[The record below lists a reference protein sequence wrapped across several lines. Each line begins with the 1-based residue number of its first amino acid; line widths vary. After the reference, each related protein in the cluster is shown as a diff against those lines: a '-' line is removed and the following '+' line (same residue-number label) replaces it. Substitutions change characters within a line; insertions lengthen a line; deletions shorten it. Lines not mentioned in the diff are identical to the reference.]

1 MKFKILAIFVSL
13 FSGLLCFSSAT
24 TPEQD
29 IAALNTQTEVINQA
43 KAIDADELL
52 SQGNKAYL
60 DRNYAQAKDSYLQA
74 ISIISKSPGSS
85 TSDAQKKISNIT
97 QSLSNVY
104 TAWSQELLNEAK
116 ENSDP
121 AQIEKSIELCK
132 EAKEMNPQC
141 SELADRLIAY
151 YSENKKVMDYQQS
164 SSTVKLLPDNKEKLY
179 SVDVLYEQG
188 KTLFNKKM
196 YNQAKDK
203 FQELLLIDPYNT
215 NAIEYIK
222 QINIKITAA
231 GDYKTQVTATERAA
245 EIEWEKLSPI
255 MSRTLSGERVDL
267 IESDTSGRKDSVSAI
282 QEKLNSIVIKNI
294 SFEGVPIDT
303 AIAFL
308 KSESQKED
316 PTGKGV
322 NFFLRLESLTP
333 PAPAV
338 ANAAPQGAQPTQR
351 EANAEGWNEGSAN
364 KEEPNIANQYQVTLV
379 VENVSLGKAIYY
391 ICKASGLNYK
401 INKYAVEIHSPNVQE
416 SNLDTEVLPVE
427 KEVFLDMLPD
437 NKEADMK
444 QYFIER
450 GVQFPEGTTCVY
462 DPKISRLII
471 RNTPAEINNVK
482 TVLDALE
489 DTLPQVSIAA
499 KFVEMRQKDFE
510 ELGFDW
516 QFSRS
521 DSNNPSW
528 KKSNGGVPN
537 NTIDRFADDTK
548 GNPIGEKIP
557 DKEFGFLY
565 SSNGIDLGGTM
576 HALNQNE
583 KAEILSAPRVTTLSG
598 QKATIRLTTDRFFPT
613 SWTAPTITQ
622 TQVQSVTSQ
631 SSTVTTTIPATPT
644 VSATTPTPLGIR
656 LDVTPQVSSDNYT
669 IDMVL
674 EPQVL
679 DLVGWTE
686 YSYASSGGADTQVI
700 TDQPIKMPEISA
712 RVVQTQ
718 VRTYDNETVVL
729 GGVYQDT
736 TQSINDNVP
745 ILSDIPLVGRLFQSQ
760 IDAPDKT
767 NLLIFTTVQL
777 IRPDGTP
784 LRPSRNAGLPTFRD

>member
-1 MKFKILAIFVSL
+1 MFKMKFKVLAIVASL
-13 FSGLLCFSSAT
+13 SSGILCFSSEAA
-24 TPEQD
+24 PNQD
-29 IAALNTQTEVINQA
+29 IAALNAQTEVINHA

-52 SQGNKAYL
+52 SQANKAYI
-60 DRNYAQAKDSYLQA
+60 DRNYAHAKDLYLQT
-74 ISIISKSPGSS
+74 ISIISKSPGAS
-85 TSDAQKKISNIT
+85 TSLAQKKISNIT
-97 QSLSNVY
+97 ESLSNVY

-121 AQIEKSIELCK
+121 TQIEKSIELCK

-141 SELADRLIAY
+141 SDLADRLIAY
-151 YSENKKVMDYQQS
+151 YTENKKILSYQQS
-164 SSTVKLLPDNKEKLY
+164 SSTTKLLPDNKEKIY
-179 SVDVLYEQG
+179 NIDVLYEQG

-196 YNQAKDK
+196 YNQSKDK

-222 QINIKITAA
+222 QINIKIASA
-231 GDYKTQVTATERAA
+231 GDFRTQVTATERAA

-267 IESDTSGRKDSVSAI
+267 IEADTSGKKDSFSVI
-282 QEKLNSIVIKNI
+282 QEKLNSIIIKNV
-294 SFEGVPIDT
+294 SFESVPIDT
-303 AIAFL
+303 AVAFL

-322 NFFLRLESLTP
+322 NFFLRLEPLTP
-333 PAPAV
+333 ATP
-338 ANAAPQGAQPTQR
+338 PQGATAQGSQT
-351 EANAEGWNEGSAN
+351 ETNTEGWSNEAQ
-364 KEEPNIANQYQVTLV
+364 KETQSNPANQYQVTLV
-379 VENVSLGKAIYY
+379 LENIPLGKAIDY
-391 ICKASGLNYK
+391 ITKSAGLNYK
-401 INKYAVEIHSPNVQE
+401 VNKYAVEIFSPNIQE
-416 SNLDTEVLPVE
+416 NNLDTEVLPVE

-437 NKEADMK
+437 NKESPMQ

-450 GVQFPEGTTCVY
+450 GVLFPDGTTCVY

-471 RNTPAEINNVK
+471 RNTPAEIDKVKNV
-482 TVLDALE
+482 LAALE

-516 QFSRS
+516 KFSRA

-528 KKSNGGVPN
+528 KDSDQIN
-537 NTIDRFADDTK
+537 RFADDAAN
-548 GNPIGEKIP
+548 NPIGQTIP

-565 SSNGIDLGGTM
+565 TSNGLSLEGTM

-583 KAEILSAPRVTTLSG
+583 RVEILSAPRVTTLSG
-598 QKATIRLTTDRFFPT
+598 QKATIRLVTDRYYPT
-613 SWTAPTITQ
+613 SWTAPTITKTQ
-622 TQVQSVTSQ
+622 TSTS
-631 SSTVTTTIPATPT
+631 TTTTTTTTTIPATPE
-644 VSATTPTPLGIR
+644 VSMENPTPTGIR

-679 DLVGWTE
+679 DFVGWTE
-686 YSYASSGGADTQVI
+686 YQYTASGTDSTVI
-700 TDQPIKMPEISA
+700 NDNPIKMPEISA
-712 RVVQTQ
+712 RMIQTQ
-718 VRTYDNETVVL
+718 VRTYDNETVIL
-729 GGVYQDT
+729 GGVYQDE
-736 TQSINDNVP
+736 TQSINDNIP
-745 ILSDIPLVGRLFQSQ
+745 ILGDIPLVGRLFQSK
-760 IDAPDKT
+760 IEAPDKT

>member
-13 FSGLLCFSSAT
+13 YWGLLCFSAEI
-24 TPEQD
+24 TPDQD
-29 IAALNTQTEVINQA
+29 ISVLNTQTEVINQA

-60 DRNYAQAKDSYLQA
+60 ERNYAQAKDSYLQA
-74 ISIISKSPGSS
+74 ISIISKSPLAS
-85 TSDAQKKISNIT
+85 TSDTQKKISNIT
-97 QSLSNVY
+97 ESLSNVY

-121 AQIEKSIELCK
+121 NQIERSIELCK

-151 YSENKKVMDYQQS
+151 YTENKKVMEYQQS
-164 SSTVKLLPDNKEKLY
+164 SSTVKLLPGNKEKLY

-196 YNQAKDK
+196 YNQSKDK

-231 GDYKTQVTATERAA
+231 GDYRTQVTATERAA

-267 IESDTSGRKDSVSAI
+267 IESDTSGRKNSVSAI
-282 QEKLNSIVIKNI
+282 QGKLNSIFIKNI

-322 NFFLRLESLTP
+322 NFFLRLEPLVPATITPVTP
-333 PAPAV
+333 PQGV
-338 ANAAPQGAQPTQR
+338 GAQQT
-351 EANAEGWNEGSAN
+351 ETTTEGWGNEGTAN
-364 KEEPNIANQYQVTLV
+364 KEETNIANQYQVTLV
-379 VENVSLGKAIYY
+379 LENIPLGKAIDY
-391 ICKASGLNYK
+391 ITKAAGLNYK
-401 INKYAVEIHSPNVQE
+401 VNKYAVEIFSPNVQE

-437 NKEADMK
+437 NKEAPMQ

-450 GVQFPEGTTCVY
+450 GVLFPEGTTCVY

-471 RNTPAEINNVK
+471 RNTPAEISKVK
-482 TVLDALE
+482 IVLAALE

-516 QFSRS
+516 KFSRS
-521 DSNNPSW
+521 GSDNPSW
-528 KKSNGGVPN
+528 KDPEQ
-537 NTIDRFADDTK
+537 IDRFADDIK
-548 GNPIGEKIP
+548 DNPIGQTIP

-565 SSNGIDLGGTM
+565 SSNGIDVGTTM
-576 HALNQNE
+576 HALDQNE
-583 KAEILSAPRVTTLSG
+583 KAEILSVPRVTTLSG

-613 SWTAPTITQ
+613 SWTAPTITT
-622 TQVQSVTSQ
+622 TQVQSATGGATSP
-631 SSTVTTTIPATPT
+631 TLTTTIPATPE

-686 YSYASSGGADTQVI
+686 YSYTSTGGTDTQVI
-700 TDQPIKMPEISA
+700 ADQPIKMPEISA

-745 ILSDIPLVGRLFQSQ
+745 ILSDIPLFGRLFQSE
-760 IDAPDKT
+760 IEAPDKT

-784 LRPSRNAGLPTFRD
+784 LRPSRSAGLPTFRD